1 MSEDTKKDIRRA
13 LDRAERGITRSVIRW
28 KYRKEGRP
36 VPPDDTLEGQSRQV
50 VDEAHRIIASRG
62 KNVWSELRNIYGKQK
77 GKKGD
82 RED

>member
-36 VPPDDTLEGQSRQV
+36 TPPDDTLEGQSRQV
-50 VDEAHRIIASRG
+50 VDEAHKIIARRS
-62 KNVWSELRNIYGKQK
+62 KNVWSELKNIYVKQK
-77 GKKGD
+77 GKK
-82 RED
+82 EDKEG